1 MSVSQYSTQTNRVGL
16 PVEYLTSASSS
27 SGACTLH
34 FFQVSGRPGRDGRQS
49 KRLVL
54 LLDKE
59 GYAADLQ
66 TSMERCIAISH
77 IQTMVLYEDD
87 VRAVKGAPNQYDL
100 LFSAINAFDLVRL
113 IASVYRPEDPVNEIP
128 SFEMIENRPI
138 AQKVYV
144 RPSTVMHESN
154 FSKVQGEEMLRRV
167 RQDAT
172 TEIAQLRE
180 ELRKE
185 REAKSNELVDLQ
197 TRNNELQHR
206 LEQTQLLMKMT
217 NSKQAAPYTG
227 FSESVPLGNTT
238 APPPIPKKGPPT
250 AYQPTSGHPPMKNRT
265 QVNIYSNGRTPMTYG

>member
-1 MSVSQYSTQTNRVGL
+1 MPIPQYPSHVGL

-66 TSMERCIAISH
+66 TSIERCIAISH
-77 IQTMVLYEDD
+77 IETMVLYEDD
-87 VRAVKGAPNQYDL
+87 VQAVKGAPNQYDAL
-100 LFSAINAFDLVRL
+100 SASMATSDLIRL

-144 RPSTVMHESN
+144 
-154 FSKVQGEEMLRRV
+154 
-167 RQDAT
+167 
-172 TEIAQLRE
+172 QL
-180 ELRKE
+180 
-185 REAKSNELVDLQ
+185 AS
-197 TRNNELQHR
+197 
-206 LEQTQLLMKMT
+206 
-217 NSKQAAPYTG
+217 AA
-227 FSESVPLGNTT
+227 
-238 APPPIPKKGPPT
+238 AAPPIPKQAPPSC
-250 AYQPTSGHPPMKNRT
+250 PPVSGRRTSKMFLL
-265 QVNIYSNGRTPMTYG
+265 